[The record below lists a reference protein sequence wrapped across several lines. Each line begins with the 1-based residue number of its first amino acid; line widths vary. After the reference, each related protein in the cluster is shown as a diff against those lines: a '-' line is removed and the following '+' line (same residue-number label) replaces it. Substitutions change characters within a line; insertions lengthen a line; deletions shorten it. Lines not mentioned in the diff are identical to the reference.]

1 MKLKATLA
9 ALLFAWGAVSCTT
22 PDSPAPTPAKPDPV
36 PAQPDPTPTP
46 TPSNPSAYP
55 GVIVTTIAGQ
65 YNNGKGDL
73 VDGNGT
79 AARFYYPGQMVF
91 DKFENLYIIDQGMFS
106 EYATTIRKM
115 DPAGNVTTFATG
127 FVSLNDICIDPRDGV
142 TLYGVDN
149 GFRQS
154 AEGGIYRIGPDGRKT
169 MIGGGFERQGYQ
181 DGPLATAKF
190 NRPSGCIMDKS
201 GNLYI
206 ADSWNY
212 CVRKINLT
220 TNTVTTLAGHPDPT
234 GSMVCGYADGKGVA
248 AAFCNFDDLTLDGQ
262 GNLVV
267 PDRYNHRIRTITPD
281 GQVSTF
287 IESGGY
293 VELDGRLADAAAH
306 YPMRAHYDP
315 VSKNLFMSSSS
326 GGRLRVATAGGYV
339 FSLAGASGS
348 GFGHGYQDGDGKTAK
363 FNGIHGVAVNKK
375 GEIFIADNANSCIR
389 KVTLTWK

>member
-1 MKLKATLA
+1 MKPNFKPAVLLLA
-9 ALLFAWGAVSCTT
+9 ALISCTT
-22 PDSPAPTPAKPDPV
+22 VEDNPAPQPDPVATPGPAPTP
-36 PAQPDPTPTP
+36 TPG
-46 TPSNPSAYP
+46 NPSAYP
-55 GVIVTTIAGQ
+55 GVMVTTVAGQ
-65 YNNGKGDL
+65 YANGKGGL
-73 VDGNGT
+73 ADGNGT
-79 AARFYYPGQMVF
+79 AARFSYPGQMVF
-91 DKFENLYIIDQGMFS
+91 DKSDHLYIIDQGMFS
-106 EYATTIRKM
+106 DYATTIRKM

-127 FVSLNDICIDPRDGV
+127 FVSLSDICIDPRDGM

-154 AEGGIYRIGPDGRKT
+154 AEGGIYRIGADGRKT
-169 MIGGGFERQGYQ
+169 RIGGGFERQGYQ

-212 CVRKINLT
+212 CVRKVDLN
-220 TNTVTTLAGHPDPT
+220 TNVVTTLAGHPDPT
-234 GSMVCGYADGKGVA
+234 GSMSCGYADGKGTA
-248 AAFCNFDDLTLDGQ
+248 AGFCNFDDLTINGQ
-262 GNLVV
+262 GNIVV

-293 VELDGRLADAAAH
+293 VELDGRLPDAAAH
-306 YPMRAHYDP
+306 FPMRTHYDP
-315 VSKNLFMSSSS
+315 VGKNLFMSSSS

-375 GEIFIADNANSCIR
+375 GEILIADNVNHCIR